1 MTFDDSGGDMPI
13 PSFLDEQQC
22 VYMAFYASEYEVGM
36 PPTRISTTAF

>member
-13 PSFLDEQQC
+13 PSFLDEQQY
-22 VYMAFYASEYEVGM
+22 VYMAFYANEYEVGM